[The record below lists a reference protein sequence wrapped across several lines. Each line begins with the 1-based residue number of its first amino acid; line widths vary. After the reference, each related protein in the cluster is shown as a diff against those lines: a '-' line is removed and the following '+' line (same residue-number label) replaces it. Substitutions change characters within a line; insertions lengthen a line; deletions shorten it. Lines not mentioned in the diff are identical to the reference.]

1 MGPGGVPVARGPLG
15 GAGMSCPTKAAW
27 RRTEKG
33 RAENR
38 ERMRRRR
45 ALLKGAAAQRRR
57 EVDAAGMATCA
68 ACGCDTPACE
78 VDVDHIVPLSWG
90 GADVAEN
97 LQDLCRD
104 CHGRKTAAEL
114 RSPHLRVTAS
124 V

>member
-1 MGPGGVPVARGPLG
+1 
-15 GAGMSCPTKAAW
+15 MSAKAEW
-27 RRTEKG
+27 RRSEKG

-45 ALLKGAAAQRRR
+45 ALLKGAQAQRRR
-57 EVDAAGMATCA
+57 EVDAAGSATCA
-68 ACGCDTPACE
+68 HCGCATVAAD

-90 GADVAEN
+90 GEDVPEN

-104 CHGRKTAAEL
+104 CHVRKTAAENA
-114 RSPHLRVTAS
+114 SPQHRVLAS